1 MPVAI
6 TIIQY
11 GNTLMANVTQY
22 QNDDDGFSGSVTDGK
37 LIKGQILRWNET
49 NGWTDCDGLR
59 PPEILLVLACTE
71 ALQRWKDKKP
81 IETITTKPLPE
92 IADLNAAVPQQE
104 WEPGL
109 DGKPKPP
116 WVHQVVVYLI
126 DPTSAGFFTFL
137 NSTIGARIA
146 WDHLRERVITMR
158 ALRGT
163 RVVPLVKLSHRPM
176 KTNFG
181 MKHRPDFEIV
191 SWRSLGADQAIGAT
205 QEQQRIAGP
214 TPNPTSAAVATLST
228 LKEVEVPSTAEEIA
242 DKIPW

>member
-1 MPVAI
+1 M
-6 TIIQY
+6 TS
-11 GNTLMANVTQY
+11 VTQY

-49 NGWTDCDGLR
+49 NGWTDRDGLR
-59 PPEILLVLACTE
+59 SPEILLVLGCTE

-81 IETITTKPLPE
+81 LETITAKPLPE
-92 IADLNAAVPQQE
+92 INDLNAAVSPSE

-109 DGKPKPP
+109 DGRPKPP

-126 DPTSAGFFTFL
+126 DPTSAGFFTYL

-158 ALRGT
+158 ALRGAK
-163 RVVPLVKLSHRPM
+163 VVPMVKLGHRPM

-181 MKHRPDFEIV
+181 MKHRPDFEII
-191 SWRSLGADQAIGAT
+191 SWRSLGADQAIGAP
-205 QEQQRIAGP
+205 EQRKISGP
-214 TPNPTSAAVATLST
+214 TPTEPKPTSTAAEETLST
-228 LKEVEVPSTAEEIA
+228 MKEVKVPSTAEEIA
-242 DKIPW
+242 DQIPW